1 MGKTSTSSISLP
13 EEIAKEVDLMARRE
27 NKTKSGFIQD
37 ALRSYIELRKW
48 QELQLRISSQARR
61 LKIESDEDIE
71 KIVDEVRR

>member
-48 QELQLRISSQARR
+48 QELQLKISAQARR

-71 KIVDEVRR
+71 KIVDEVRQ